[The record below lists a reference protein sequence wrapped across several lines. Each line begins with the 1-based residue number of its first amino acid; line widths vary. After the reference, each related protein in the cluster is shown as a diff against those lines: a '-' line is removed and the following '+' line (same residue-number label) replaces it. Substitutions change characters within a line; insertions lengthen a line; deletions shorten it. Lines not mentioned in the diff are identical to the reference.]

1 MSAPALIDCRN
12 ITVSRGDTRALDNF
26 SLTIPLGE
34 NTAIIGPNG
43 CGKSTLIKTIAREL
57 HPLYDPDSSL
67 TILGKRNY
75 NIFELRPLL
84 GIVSDDLVR
93 RSLRPAPGRDVILSG
108 FFSTLE
114 LWPHTELTSEME
126 RKADEVIELLEI
138 RHLAERCTS
147 EMSSGEIRRVIMGR
161 ALVHDPKALM
171 LDEPTNSLDI
181 RAVHEWRRIVR
192 KIAQSGVGIILVTHH
207 LSDIIPEIERVVLL
221 RNGRI
226 YRDGPKRELLTA
238 ETLES
243 LFQVPVELVERDGF
257 YHLFG

>member
-12 ITVSRGDTRALDNF
+12 ITVSRGETRALDDF

-34 NTAIIGPNG
+34 NTAILGPNG

-57 HPLYDPDSSL
+57 HPLYNPDSSL
-67 TILGKRNY
+67 TILGKSNY

-93 RSLRPAPGRDVILSG
+93 KSFRPAPGRDVILSG
-108 FFSTLE
+108 FFSTME
-114 LWPHTELTSEME
+114 LWPHTELTPEME
-126 RKADEVIELLEI
+126 RKADEIIEMLEI
-138 RHLAERCTS
+138 PHLAERSTG
-147 EMSSGEIRRVIMGR
+147 EMSSGEIRRIIMGR

-192 KIAQSGVGIILVTHH
+192 KIAQAGVGIILVTHH
-207 LSDIIPEIERVVLL
+207 LSDIIPEIERVVML
-221 RNGRI
+221 RNGKVW
-226 YRDGPKRELLTA
+226 RDGPKAELLTEA
-238 ETLES
+238 NLEEM
-243 LFQVPVELVERDGF
+243 FQVPVELVEREDY
-257 YHLFG
+257 YHLF

>member
-1 MSAPALIDCRN
+1 MTAPALIECRN
-12 ITVSRGDTRALDNF
+12 ITVSRGETRALDNLT
-26 SLTIPLGE
+26 LTIPLGQ

-57 HPLYDPDSSL
+57 HPLYDPNASL

-75 NIFELRPLL
+75 NIFELRPML

-114 LWPHTELTSEME
+114 LWPHTELTPEME

-138 RHLAERCTS
+138 PHLAERCTS
-147 EMSSGEIRRVIMGR
+147 EMSSGEVRRVIMGR

-171 LDEPTNSLDI
+171 LDEPTNSLDL

-192 KIAQSGVGIILVTHH
+192 KVAQTGVGIILVTHH
-207 LSDIIPEIERVVLL
+207 LSDIIPEIKRVVLM
-221 RNGRI
+221 RNGKVW
-226 YRDGPKRELLTA
+226 RDGHKRDILTRLN
-238 ETLES
+238 LEEM
-243 LFQVPVELVERDGF
+243 FQVPVELVEREGY
-257 YHLFG
+257 YHLY

>member
-12 ITVSRGDTRALDNF
+12 ITVSRGGTRALDRF
-26 SLTIPLGE
+26 TLTVPFGQ
-34 NTAIIGPNG
+34 NTAILGPNG

-57 HPLYDPDSSL
+57 HPLYDPESSL
-67 TILGKRNY
+67 TILGRRNY

-114 LWPHTELTSEME
+114 LWPHTELTPEME

-138 RHLAERCTS
+138 PHLAARCTS
-147 EMSSGEIRRVIMGR
+147 EMSSGEIRRVILGR

-192 KIAQSGVGIILVTHH
+192 KIAKAGVGIILVTHH

-221 RNGRI
+221 REGKVW
-226 YRDGPKRELLTA
+226 RDGPKAEMLTEA
-238 ETLES
+238 NLGEM
-243 LFQVPVELVERDGF
+243 FQVPVELTRREGY
-257 YHLFG
+257 YHLF

>member
-1 MSAPALIDCRN
+1 MSAALIDCRN
-12 ITVSRGDTRALDNF
+12 ITVSRGETRALDDF
-26 SLTIPLGE
+26 TLTIPLGE

-57 HPLYDPDSSL
+57 HPLYDPASSL

-114 LWPHTELTSEME
+114 LWPHTQLTPAME
-126 RKADEVIELLEI
+126 RKADDVIELLEI
-138 RHLAERCTS
+138 PHLAERCVS
-147 EMSSGEIRRVIMGR
+147 EMSSGEVRRVIMGR
-161 ALVHDPKALM
+161 ALVHDPAALM
-171 LDEPTNSLDI
+171 LDEPTNSLDF

-207 LSDIIPEIERVVLL
+207 LPDIIPEIERVVLL
-221 RNGRI
+221 RRGKV
-226 YRDGPKRELLTA
+226 YRDGPKREVLTA
-238 ETLES
+238 DVLHE
-243 LFQVPVELVERDGF
+243 LFQIPVELVERDGY
-257 YHLFG
+257 YHLF

>member
-12 ITVSRGDTRALDNF
+12 ITVSRGETRALDDF
-26 SLTIPLGE
+26 TLTIPRGE

-57 HPLYDPDSSL
+57 HPLYDPSSSL
-67 TILGKRNY
+67 TILGKANY

-114 LWPHTELTSEME
+114 LWPHTELTPQME

-138 RHLAERCTS
+138 PHLAERSTD

-161 ALVHDPKALM
+161 ALVHDPQALM
-171 LDEPTNSLDI
+171 LDEPTNSLDL
-181 RAVHEWRRIVR
+181 RAVHEWQRIVR
-192 KIAQSGVGIILVTHH
+192 KIAQAGVGIILVTHH
-207 LSDIIPEIERVVLL
+207 LPDIIPEIERVVML
-221 RNGRI
+221 RRGKVW
-226 YRDGPKRELLTA
+226 RDGPKDEILTQA
-238 ETLES
+238 NLEEM
-243 LFQVPVELVERDGF
+243 FQVPVELVEREGY
-257 YHLFG
+257 YHLF

>member
-1 MSAPALIDCRN
+1 M
-12 ITVSRGDTRALDNF
+12 
-26 SLTIPLGE
+26 GE

-57 HPLYDPDSSL
+57 HPLYNPDSSP

-84 GIVSDDLVR
+84 GTSPTTWCAAVCVR
-93 RSLRPAPGRDVILSG
+93 LPGGTSSLSG

-114 LWPHTELTSEME
+114 LWPHTELTPEME

-138 RHLAERCTS
+138 PHLAERCTS

-171 LDEPTNSLDI
+171 LDEPTNSSTC
-181 RAVHEWRRIVR
+181 AP
-192 KIAQSGVGIILVTHH
+192 ST
-207 LSDIIPEIERVVLL
+207 
-221 RNGRI
+221 NGEASCARS
-226 YRDGPKRELLTA
+226 PKREWA
-238 ETLES
+238 
-243 LFQVPVELVERDGF
+243 
-257 YHLFG
+257 

>member
-12 ITVSRGDTRALDNF
+12 ITVSRGETHALDAF
-26 SLTIPLGE
+26 TLRIPLGR
-34 NTAIIGPNG
+34 NTAILGPNG

-57 HPLYDPDSSL
+57 HPLYDPSSSL
-67 TILGKRNY
+67 TILGKSNY

-114 LWPHTELTSEME
+114 LWPHTELTAEME

-138 RHLAERCTS
+138 GRLAQRCTS

-171 LDEPTNSLDI
+171 LDEPTNSLDL

-192 KIAQSGVGIILVTHH
+192 KLARAGVGIILATHH
-207 LSDIIPEIERVVLL
+207 LSDIIPEIERVALL
-221 RNGRI
+221 REGKVW
-226 YRDGPKRELLTA
+226 RDGPKREILTRA
-238 ETLES
+238 NLEE
-243 LFQVPVELVERDGF
+243 LFGVPVELAEREGY
-257 YHLFG
+257 YHLL

>member
-1 MSAPALIDCRN
+1 MSSAPALIDCRN
-12 ITVSRGDTRALDNF
+12 ITVSRGETRALDSF

-57 HPLYDPDSSL
+57 HPLYNPTSSL

-93 RSLRPAPGRDVILSG
+93 RGLRPAAGRDVVLSA

-114 LWPHTELTSEME
+114 LWPHTELTREME

-138 RHLAERCTS
+138 PHLAERCTS

-171 LDEPTNSLDI
+171 LDEPTNSSTC
-181 RAVHEWRRIVR
+181 AP
-192 KIAQSGVGIILVTHH
+192 ST
-207 LSDIIPEIERVVLL
+207 
-221 RNGRI
+221 NGAASCARS
-226 YRDGPKRELLTA
+226 PKRA
-238 ETLES
+238 WA
-243 LFQVPVELVERDGF
+243 
-257 YHLFG
+257 

>member
-1 MSAPALIDCRN
+1 MSDPALISCRN
-12 ITVSRGDTRALDNF
+12 ITVSHGETRALDSF

-34 NTAIIGPNG
+34 NVAIIGPNG

-57 HPLYDPDSSL
+57 HPLYDPASSL
-67 TILGKRNY
+67 EILGKRNY

-84 GIVSDDLVR
+84 GIVSDVLVR

-114 LWPHTELTSEME
+114 LWPHTELTPEME

-138 RHLAERCTS
+138 PHLAERCTS

-171 LDEPTNSLDI
+171 LDEPTNSLDL
-181 RAVHEWRRIVR
+181 RAVHEWRHIVR
-192 KIAQSGVGIILVTHH
+192 KIAQAGVGVILVTHH
-207 LSDIIPEIERVVLL
+207 LPDIIPEIERVVLL
-221 RNGRI
+221 RKGRI
-226 YRDGPKRELLTA
+226 YRDGPKREVLTSA
-238 ETLES
+238 SLRK
-243 LFQVPVELVERDGF
+243 LFQVPVELVERDGY
-257 YHLFG
+257 YHLL

>member
-1 MSAPALIDCRN
+1 
-12 ITVSRGDTRALDNF
+12 
-26 SLTIPLGE
+26 
-34 NTAIIGPNG
+34 
-43 CGKSTLIKTIAREL
+43 
-57 HPLYDPDSSL
+57 
-67 TILGKRNY
+67 
-75 NIFELRPLL
+75 
-84 GIVSDDLVR
+84 
-93 RSLRPAPGRDVILSG
+93 
-108 FFSTLE
+108 
-114 LWPHTELTSEME
+114 
-126 RKADEVIELLEI
+126 
-138 RHLAERCTS
+138 
-147 EMSSGEIRRVIMGR
+147 MGR

-226 YRDGPKRELLTA
+226 YRDGPKRELITA